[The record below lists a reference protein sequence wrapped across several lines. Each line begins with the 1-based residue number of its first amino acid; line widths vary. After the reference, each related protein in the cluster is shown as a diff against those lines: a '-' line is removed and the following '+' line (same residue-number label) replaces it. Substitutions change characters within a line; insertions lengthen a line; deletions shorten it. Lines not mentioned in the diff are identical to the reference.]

1 MLPTKKGMELE
12 FIVKLIILIIF
23 LLAAGALFF
32 VLSGQGEGLMQKLV
46 NLF

>member
-1 MLPTKKGMELE
+1 MELE

-32 VLSGQGEGLMQKLV
+32 LLSEQGKTLFQKLLD
-46 NLF
+46 LF

>member
-1 MLPTKKGMELE
+1 MELE

-46 NLF
+46 DLF

>member
-1 MLPTKKGMELE
+1 MLSTKKGMELE

-23 LLAAGALFF
+23 LLAAGALFL